1 MPHSPTKSN
10 LQFIDKIREHLQITY
25 KVHDITETDILARK
39 LGFINS
45 AGQPTQ
51 LGKRLVNICVQSNKS
66 SEL

>member
-1 MPHSPTKSN
+1 MPHRPTDSS

-45 AGQPTQ
+45 AGQSTQ
-51 LGKRLVNICVQSNKS
+51 LGKRLADIFDQSTKS

>member
-1 MPHSPTKSN
+1 MLHSPTDAN
-10 LQFIDKIREHLQITY
+10 LEFIDKIREHLRITY
-25 KVHDITETDILARK
+25 QVHDITETHILARK

-51 LGKRLVNICVQSNKS
+51 LGKRLVNIFEQTNTS

>member
-1 MPHSPTKSN
+1 MLHSPTDAN
-10 LQFIDKIREHLQITY
+10 LEFIDKIQEHLRITY
-25 KVHDITETDILARK
+25 QVHDITETDILARK

-51 LGKRLVNICVQSNKS
+51 LGKRLVNIFEQTNTS

>member
-1 MPHSPTKSN
+1 MTHSPTDAN
-10 LQFIDKIREHLQITY
+10 LQSIDKIREHLQVTY

-51 LGKRLVNICVQSNKS
+51 LGKRLADIFDQSNKS
-66 SEL
+66 SKL

>member
-1 MPHSPTKSN
+1 MLHSPTDAN
-10 LQFIDKIREHLQITY
+10 LEFIDKIREYLRITY
-25 KVHDITETDILARK
+25 QVHDITETDILARK

-51 LGKRLVNICVQSNKS
+51 LGKRLVNIFEQTNTS

>member
-1 MPHSPTKSN
+1 MTHSPTDAN
-10 LQFIDKIREHLQITY
+10 LQSIDKIREHLQVTY

-39 LGFINS
+39 LSFINS

-51 LGKRLVNICVQSNKS
+51 IGKRLADIFDQSDTR

>member
-1 MPHSPTKSN
+1 MLHSPTDAN
-10 LQFIDKIREHLQITY
+10 LEFIDKIREHLRITY
-25 KVHDITETDILARK
+25 QVHDITETDILVRK

-51 LGKRLVNICVQSNKS
+51 LGKRLVNIFEQTNTS

>member
-1 MPHSPTKSN
+1 MPHSPTKSH
-10 LQFIDKIREHLQITY
+10 LQFIDNIREHLQITY
-25 KVHDITETDILARK
+25 KIHDITETDILARK

-51 LGKRLVNICVQSNKS
+51 LGKRLVNIFDQSNKS

>member
-1 MPHSPTKSN
+1 MPHSPTDSN

-25 KVHDITETDILARK
+25 KVRDITATDILARK

-51 LGKRLVNICVQSNKS
+51 LGKRLVNIFEQTNTS

>member
-1 MPHSPTKSN
+1 MLHSPTDAN
-10 LQFIDKIREHLQITY
+10 LEFIDMIREHLRITY
-25 KVHDITETDILARK
+25 QVHDITETDILARK

-51 LGKRLVNICVQSNKS
+51 LGKRLVNIFEQTNTS

>member
-1 MPHSPTKSN
+1 MPHNPTKSN

-25 KVHDITETDILARK
+25 KVHDITETDILALK

-51 LGKRLVNICVQSNKS
+51 LGKRLVNIFDQSNKS

>member
-1 MPHSPTKSN
+1 MPHSPTDSN
-10 LQFIDKIREHLQITY
+10 LQFIDKILEHLRIPY

-39 LGFINS
+39 LGFLNS

-51 LGKRLVNICVQSNKS
+51 LGKRLVNIFEQTNTS

>member
-1 MPHSPTKSN
+1 MN
-10 LQFIDKIREHLQITY
+10 LSQTDANFQFINKIREHLRITY
-25 KVHDITETDILARK
+25 KVCDTTETDILARK

-51 LGKRLVNICVQSNKS
+51 LGNRLANIFDQTNIS

>member
-1 MPHSPTKSN
+1 MPHRPTDSN

-25 KVHDITETDILARK
+25 KVHDITETDVLARE

-51 LGKRLVNICVQSNKS
+51 LGKRLADIFDQSNKS

>member
-1 MPHSPTKSN
+1 MPHSPTKSH

-25 KVHDITETDILARK
+25 KIHDITETDILARK

-51 LGKRLVNICVQSNKS
+51 LGKRLVNIFDQSNKS

>member
-1 MPHSPTKSN
+1 MLHSPTDAN
-10 LQFIDKIREHLQITY
+10 LEFIEEIREHLRITY
-25 KVHDITETDILARK
+25 QVHDITETDILARK

-51 LGKRLVNICVQSNKS
+51 LGKRLVNIFKQTNTS